1 MTKWAACQVGG
12 HIRPPQKSIF
22 QHHLLYSTYKRIS
35 HSHILDLSQRKC
47 TWIDFATA
55 KMTIFIYFSKFIKIF
70 LPLVLDLTTTMKR
83 HHSRFIFLN
92 YLWSIERQQKVGW
105 LADHRRHCLSRSL
118 FPSCRLDILSHFW
131 CFQSDTWR
139 KKSFPSQLGLLLA
152 VGKQMF
158 QLFVAHNT

>member
-1 MTKWAACQVGG
+1 MTKWAACQVAG

-22 QHHLLYSTYKRIS
+22 IHHLLYSTYKRIS

-92 YLWSIERQQKVGW
+92 YLWSIERQQKDDYMLKSVYLQNKNIWNIHILGTRNLIVNRV
-105 LADHRRHCLSRSL
+105 LA
-118 FPSCRLDILSHFW
+118 
-131 CFQSDTWR
+131 
-139 KKSFPSQLGLLLA
+139 KKYFCNQC
-152 VGKQMF
+152 
-158 QLFVAHNT
+158 HI